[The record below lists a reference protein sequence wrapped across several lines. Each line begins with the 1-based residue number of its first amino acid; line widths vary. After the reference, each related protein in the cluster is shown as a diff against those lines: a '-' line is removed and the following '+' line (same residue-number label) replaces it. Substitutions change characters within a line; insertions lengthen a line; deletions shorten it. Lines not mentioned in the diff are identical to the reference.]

1 MNSHGLTVAK
11 KIALVGLVPLCLL
24 LLSTGSDIY
33 NVLSELH
40 TIKTMQSNIRMQ
52 TAASELIGHLQ
63 RERGRTAMF
72 LAGGSS
78 LDDVKSLRGKTDES
92 IPAWEEALIHARI
105 GASPLLEQ
113 TTGMEALLQ
122 GIRSRYETPDPNLQA
137 RQIDEYTEIIG
148 NLMALQSAAANAKTG
163 RGFGKVMTSVL
174 ILEAA
179 KENAGQLRANV
190 SGFIDRR
197 TALSDEEFSKVIR
210 LKAATDTGLES
221 PALALSDE
229 IFSTMKTMRSSQPWQ
244 ETDRVF
250 TLVLQNAGTGN
261 FDVTAEQFWEP
272 ASRKI
277 DDIATLMDQS
287 LAEMNQNLDRL
298 IGDMKQEAFLRV
310 FLSILVMIV
319 TTVFVLWVSG
329 SIIRRLRRVTLSMDE
344 IAQGGGDL
352 TRRLSV
358 RGQDEL
364 ASLAGAFNRFGEN
377 MQQMVRQIADDTLRL
392 TASTTQLS
400 AIAHKTNEGAE
411 ESSARSQSVAAA
423 AEEMNV
429 SATTMAASMERVSQN
444 LNSVASAM
452 EEMAATIAEIAGST
466 ANARART
473 EQAAEQAEGFSR
485 IMREL
490 GLAAEEIG
498 KVTETINGI
507 SEQTNLLALNAT
519 IEAARAGEAGKGFA
533 VVANEIKELAR
544 QTANATHDIRDRIN
558 GIQAA
563 SEKAEADMGGI
574 VEAIQNLNRIVGTI
588 AEAIDQQAAAVN
600 DVSANVSGASASVE
614 ETNTQSHEMSEVS
627 GEIAQ
632 QIATVSEASVQIR
645 HASTQ
650 IMKTIDEQSGIAS
663 ELQNQVGRFI
673 V

>member
-11 KIALVGLVPLCLL
+11 KIALVGLVPLCFLL
-24 LLSTGSDIY
+24 VNIGLDIR
-33 NVLSELH
+33 NVLNELQ
-40 TIKTMQSNIRMQ
+40 TMKTMQSNIRMQ
-52 TAASELIGHLQ
+52 TTASELIDHLQ
-63 RERGRTAMF
+63 RERGRTAMY

-78 LDDVKSLRGKTDES
+78 LDDVKSLRGKTDDS
-92 IPAWEEALIHARI
+92 FPAWKEALSHARI
-105 GASPLLEQ
+105 GANPLLER
-113 TTGMEALLQ
+113 TTGMESLLQ
-122 GIRSRYETPDPNLQA
+122 EIRSRYETPDPSLQT
-137 RQIDEYTEIIG
+137 RQIGEYTEIIG
-148 NLMALQSAAANAKTG
+148 NLMALQSAAANAKTSK
-163 RGFGKVMTSVL
+163 GFGKIMTSVL
-174 ILEAA
+174 ILETAR
-179 KENAGQLRANV
+179 ENAGQLRANM
-190 SGFIDRR
+190 SGFIARR
-197 TALSDEEFSKVIR
+197 TALSDEEFSRVIR
-210 LKAATDTGLES
+210 LKAATDAGLES

-244 ETDRVF
+244 ETDRIF
-250 TLVLQNAGTGN
+250 NLVLKNASTGN
-261 FDVTAEQFWEP
+261 FDVTADQFWEP
-272 ASRKI
+272 ISRKV
-277 DDIATLMDQS
+277 DDIASLIGQS
-287 LAEMNQNLDRL
+287 LAEMDQSLNQV
-298 IGDMKQEAFLRV
+298 IEDMKQDAFLSV
-310 FLSILVMIV
+310 ALSILMFFV

-329 SIIRRLRRVTLSMDE
+329 SIIRRLRLVTLSMDE
-344 IAQGGGDL
+344 IAQGEGDL

-364 ASLAGAFNRFGEN
+364 AALAGAFNRFGEN
-377 MQQMVRQIADDTLRL
+377 MQQMIRQIADNTLRL

-400 AIAHKTNEGAE
+400 FIAHQTTAGAE
-411 ESSARSQSVAAA
+411 ESSSRSQSVAAA

-429 SATTMAASMERVSQN
+429 SATTMAASMERASQN

-452 EEMAATIAEIAGST
+452 EEMSATISEIAGST
-466 ANARART
+466 SNASVRT

-533 VVANEIKELAR
+533 VVANEIKELAK
-544 QTANATHDIRDRIN
+544 QTASATHDIRDRIN

-563 SEKAEADMGGI
+563 SAKAESDMGGI

-588 AEAIDQQAAAVN
+588 AEAIEQQASAVAE
-600 DVSANVSGASASVE
+600 VSANVSDASASVE
-614 ETNTQSHEMSEVS
+614 EANTQSHEMSAVS

-650 IMKTIDEQSGIAS
+650 IMKTIDEQSGIAG